1 MSKQSGRKISRRKFV
16 KLTGGA
22 AAAAGFTSAFLFPQ
36 LALAQQKT
44 LKILQWSHFVPG
56 YDKWFDNTF
65 TKEWGAK
72 HNTNVIV
79 DHIAIAEINARAA
92 AEVSAKKGH
101 DLVMFL
107 SPPAAYEKQV
117 LDHRDIYAEVEK
129 KHGKKIGLAEKSTLN
144 PKTKKYFAFSDSFVP
159 DPGNY
164 RIDLWSQVGFPHG
177 PDTWHDLLVGAK
189 RIKDKFGNPCGL
201 GLSQELDTNMATR
214 ACLWS
219 FGGAE
224 QDEAGQVTLNSKNTI
239 DAVKFMRD
247 LYKQT
252 ETPEVFSWDP
262 SSNNRG
268 ILSGKLSFVQNAISV
283 TRSAE
288 KDNPE
293 MSKQIQLTP
302 ALKGP
307 VRRIAAEHVMSCYVI
322 WEFAENKESAKEFL
336 VDLVGNYSN
345 AFNASEFYNFPC
357 FPSTVPDIKKRLAN
371 DPKAVPNNKYAV
383 LGDVLTWATNVGYP
397 GFATAAIDETFN
409 TFVIPTMFAKAAR
422 DEMTPEAAVK
432 AADTEL
438 RRIFAK
444 WK

>member
-1 MSKQSGRKISRRKFV
+1 MSKRTGRKISRRKFV

-22 AAAAGFTSAFLFPQ
+22 AAAAGLTSAFLFPAR
-36 LALAQQKT
+36 ALAQQRT

-72 HNTNVIV
+72 NNMNVIV

-117 LDHRDIYAEVEK
+117 IDHRDIYAEVER
-129 KHGKKIGLAEKSTLN
+129 KHGKKIALAEKSTLN
-144 PKTKKYFAFSDSFVP
+144 PKTKKYFAFSDSYVP

-164 RIDLWSQVGFPHG
+164 RQDLWAQVGFPHG
-177 PDTWHDLLVGAK
+177 PDTYHDLLVGAK
-189 RIKDKFGNPCGL
+189 RIKDKTGNPCGI
-201 GLSQELDTNMATR
+201 GLSQELDTNMAVR

-224 QDEAGQVTLNSKNTI
+224 QDEAGNVVLNSKNTVE
-239 DAVKFMRD
+239 AVKFMRE
-247 LYKQT
+247 LYRQT

-293 MSKQIQLTP
+293 MSKNIQLRP

-307 VRRIAAEHVMSCYVI
+307 VRRIAAEHVMSCYAI
-322 WEFAENKESAKEFL
+322 WQFAENKEGAKKFL
-336 VDLVGNYSN
+336 VDLVDNYSN

-357 FPSTVPDIKKRLAN
+357 FPTTVPDIKKRLAN

-397 GFATAAIDETFN
+397 GYATAAIDEAFN
-409 TFVIPTMFAKAAR
+409 TFVLPTMFAKAAR
-422 DEMTPEAAVK
+422 DEMSAEAAVK

>member
-36 LALAQQKT
+36 RALAQQKT

-72 HNTNVIV
+72 NNTNVIV

-117 LDHRDIYAEVEK
+117 IDHRDIYAEVEK
-129 KHGKKIGLAEKSTLN
+129 KHGKKIALAEKSTLN

-164 RIDLWSQVGFPHG
+164 RQDLWSQVGFPHG

-189 RIKDKFGNPCGL
+189 RIKDKTGNPCGL
-201 GLSQELDTNMATR
+201 GLSQELDTNMAVR

-224 QDEAGQVTLNSKNTI
+224 QDEAGHVVLNSKNTI

-293 MSKQIQLTP
+293 MSKQIQLTA

-322 WEFAENKESAKEFL
+322 WEFAENKESAKQFL
-336 VDLVGNYSN
+336 VDLVANYST

-357 FPSTVPDIKKRLAN
+357 FPTTVPDIKKRLAN
-371 DPKAVPNNKYAV
+371 DPKAVPNSKYAV

-397 GFATAAIDETFN
+397 GYATAAIDETFN
-409 TFVIPTMFAKAAR
+409 TFVLPTMFAKAAR
-422 DEMTPEAAVK
+422 DEMTAEAAVK

-444 WK
+444 WA

>member
-1 MSKQSGRKISRRKFV
+1 MSKQSGGKISRRKFV

-22 AAAAGFTSAFLFPQ
+22 AAAAGLTSAFLFPQ
-36 LALAQQKT
+36 RALAQQKT
-44 LKILQWSHFVPG
+44 LKIVQWSHFVPG

-72 HNTNVIV
+72 NNTNVIV
-79 DHIAIAEINARAA
+79 DHIAIAEVNARAA

-101 DLVMFL
+101 DLFMFL

-117 LDHRDIYAEVEK
+117 IDHREIYEEVQK
-129 KHGKKIGLAEKSTLN
+129 KHGKMIPLATRSTFN
-144 PKTKKYFAFSDSFVP
+144 PKTRKFFAFSDSYVP

-164 RIDLWSQVGFPHG
+164 RKDLWSQVGFPNG
-177 PDTWHDLLVGAK
+177 PDTYNDLLLGGK
-189 RIKDKFGNPCGL
+189 RIKAKFGNPLGI

-214 ACLWS
+214 ALLWS
-219 FGGAE
+219 YGGAE
-224 QDEAGQVTLNSKNTI
+224 QDAEGHVTLNSKNSI
-239 DAVKFMRD
+239 EAVKFMRE
-247 LYKQT
+247 LYRQC

-268 ILSGKLSFVQNAISV
+268 ILSGKLSFVANAISV

-293 MSKQIQLTP
+293 MSKQIQLTQ

-307 VRRIAAEHVMSCYVI
+307 VRRIAAEHVMDCYVI
-322 WEFAENKESAKEFL
+322 WEFAENKEGAKQFL
-336 VDLVGNYSN
+336 ADLIDGFSS

-357 FPSTVPDIKKRLAN
+357 FPATVPDIKKRLAN

-383 LGDVLTWATNVGYP
+383 LGDVLSWATNVGYP
-397 GFATAAIDETFN
+397 GYATAAIDEVFN

-422 DEMTPEAAVK
+422 DEMSAAAAVK
-432 AADTEL
+432 AADTEV

>member
-1 MSKQSGRKISRRKFV
+1 MSKQSGGKISRRKFV

-22 AAAAGFTSAFLFPQ
+22 AAAAGLTSAFLFPQ
-36 LALAQQKT
+36 RALAQQKT
-44 LKILQWSHFVPG
+44 LKIVQWSHFVPG

-65 TKEWGAK
+65 TKEWGSK

-79 DHIAIAEINARAA
+79 DHIAIAEVNARAA

-101 DLVMFL
+101 DLFMFL

-117 LDHRDIYAEVEK
+117 IDHREIYEEVQK
-129 KHGKKIGLAEKSTLN
+129 KHGKMISLATKSTFN
-144 PKTKKYFAFSDSFVP
+144 PKTRKFFAFSDSYVP

-164 RIDLWSQVGFPHG
+164 RKDLWSQVGFPNG
-177 PDTWHDLLVGAK
+177 PDTYNDLLLGGK
-189 RIKDKFGNPCGL
+189 RIKAKFGNPLGI
-201 GLSQELDTNMATR
+201 GLSQELDTNMAAR
-214 ACLWS
+214 AVLWS
-219 FGGAE
+219 YGGAE
-224 QDEAGQVTLNSKNTI
+224 QDAEGHVTLNSKNTI
-239 DAVKFMRD
+239 EAVKYMRE
-247 LYKQT
+247 LYRQC

-293 MSKQIQLTP
+293 MSKQIQLRP
-302 ALKGP
+302 ALRGP

-322 WEFAENKESAKEFL
+322 WEFAENKEGAKQFL
-336 VDLVGNYSN
+336 ADLIASFSS

-357 FPSTVPDIKKRLAN
+357 FPATVPDIKKRLAN

-397 GFATAAIDETFN
+397 GYATAAI
-409 TFVIPTMFAKAAR
+409 
-422 DEMTPEAAVK
+422 
-432 AADTEL
+432 
-438 RRIFAK
+438 
-444 WK
+444 

>member
-1 MSKQSGRKISRRKFV
+1 MAKKSGERISRRKFV
-16 KLTGGA
+16 KLTGSA
-22 AAAAGFTSAFLFPQ
+22 VAAAGFTSAFLFPQ
-36 LALAQQKT
+36 RALAQQKT
-44 LKILQWSHFVPG
+44 LNIVQWSHFVPG

-72 HNTNVIV
+72 NNRTVVV
-79 DHIAIAEINARAA
+79 DHITIGEINARAA
-92 AEVSAKKGH
+92 AEVAAKKGH
-101 DLVMFL
+101 DLFMFL

-117 LDHRDIYAEVEK
+117 IDHREIYDEVQR
-129 KHGKKIGLAEKSTLN
+129 KHGKPIELGIRSTYN
-144 PKTKKYFAFSDSFVP
+144 PKTKKFFAFSDSYVP

-164 RIDLWSQVGFPHG
+164 RVDLWSQVGYPHG
-177 PDTWHDLLVGAK
+177 PDTYHDLLIGAQ

-214 ACLWS
+214 AILWS

-224 QDEAGQVTLNSKNTI
+224 QTADGKPALNSKHTRE
-239 DAVKFMRD
+239 AVSFMRD
-247 LYKQT
+247 LYKKA
-252 ETPEVFSWDP
+252 ETAEVFSWDP

-283 TRSAE
+283 TRAAE

-307 VRRIAAEHVMSCYVI
+307 VRRIAAEHVMDCYAI
-322 WEFAENKESAKEFL
+322 WEFAENKDGAKQFLADL
-336 VDLVGNYSN
+336 VDNFST

-357 FPSTVPDIKKRLAN
+357 FPSTVPDIKERLAN
-371 DPKAVPNNKYAV
+371 DPKGVPSSKYAV
-383 LGDVLTWATNVGYP
+383 LGSVLDWATNVGYP
-397 GFATAAIDETFN
+397 GYASGAIDEIFN

-422 DEMTPEAAVK
+422 YEMTVDAAVK
-432 AADTEL
+432 AADEEV
-438 RRIFAK
+438 RRIFDK